1 MGSATHSTRPEVEVE
16 MNEFEIARAACEF
29 LLAIGAL
36 LALARA
42 PEPVLTEMPVSQPAP
57 RPTVALVAGLDA
69 MTHAERQLIMLGHA
83 LRHGKLE
90 QVERFAKRL
99 VDVGIEPPTTPEGCE
114 AARAALRA

>member
-1 MGSATHSTRPEVEVE
+1 

-36 LALARA
+36 LALVRA
-42 PEPVLTEMPVSQPAP
+42 PEPEPPLEPIEAAPTETPAIHPTP
-57 RPTVALVAGLDA
+57 RPAVAPVAAIDA
-69 MTHAERQLIMLGHA
+69 MSHAERQLVMLGHA

-90 QVERFAKRL
+90 QVQRFAKRL